1 MTADSGGCF
10 GMVDKAGSLSGR
22 SEWAKTMSEEWKD
35 YLKEMLFDRDPEK
48 VDVLAANLFKRKFI
62 PRKLYKYRA
71 ITKYALDNFT
81 NDTLHLTTASRFN
94 DPFDSALTV
103 DPFRSN
109 SGRELIDQLAASA
122 GVGQID
128 DRLRER
134 LAEYIDERNG
144 RFRSELQAA
153 LLYQARNGYKL
164 CSLSS
169 RIDSTLMWSHYAK
182 DHTGFAMEYEFKSL
196 PESDPVYRFLWPV
209 IYTGA
214 MLDISFV
221 YDDAAG
227 RTNGLYPV
235 LAAMSKAKDW
245 AYEGEWRLIIPGS
258 PGEAPFNLP
267 VPAPKAIYLG
277 AHIKGKNQQRL
288 ASIAKQKGIPVFKM
302 HLAPSEYK
310 MEPRQLD

>member
-1 MTADSGGCF
+1 M
-10 GMVDKAGSLSGR
+10 GSLSER
-22 SEWAKTMSEEWKD
+22 SEWVKTMSEEWKD

-62 PRKLYKYRA
+62 PKKLYKYRT

-109 SGRELIDQLAASA
+109 SGRAVIDRIVASIGIDQ
-122 GVGQID
+122 
-128 DRLRER
+128 
-134 LAEYIDERNG
+134 IDERNRERLSEYIDQRGG
-144 RFRSELQAA
+144 RFRSKLQASM
-153 LLYQARNGYKL
+153 LHLARNGYKL

-182 DHTGFAMEYEFKSL
+182 DHTGFTMEYDFKTL
-196 PESDPVYRFLWPV
+196 PENDPVYRFLWPV

-214 MLDISFV
+214 MLDLSFLF
-221 YDDAAG
+221 DDMETTKRG
-227 RTNGLYPV
+227 LNGLYPV

-245 AYEGEWRLIIPGS
+245 AYEGEWRLIIPDS
-258 PGEAPFNLP
+258 PEEAPFNLP

-288 ASIAKQKGIPVFKM
+288 ASIAKQKRIPVFKM

-310 MEPRQLD
+310 MEPLQLE